1 MSSKRFQAAVF
12 ALYFALLFAPADAAK
27 AQTIAQASP
36 AAEANA
42 PAPAI
47 DAPFQLDSMI
57 VNAQNNYQHGRYKDA
72 IELFEKAQHFADK
85 SAYQSAQISLG
96 LAESYR
102 SLGRYKEA
110 EALFKSAIEEAEQS
124 DKKHLNKKYKASKKR
139 ASDLIPTMMSNLS
152 VLYLDQSRFPECEAI
167 LNSSIAIGTKKVGPN
182 NFNLALPLNGLTRL
196 YLKWGKLSE
205 AKAVNDRTMLL
216 FSTPQSKQNWLYAYT
231 AFNLAQILNEKGRY
245 KEAEALYK
253 ATLLGLQSLI
263 GFEHEHIA
271 IVLEPLGELYRKQSR
286 YAEAR
291 KTFQQVRKIREAALT
306 KEHPDYGKAL
316 LDLALVCRD
325 EGRYAKAEELCKSA
339 TKIIERSLGQN
350 NVEISKCWITQAS
363 IARYQGR
370 YSEAEELAR
379 RALELDEKLVTADHP
394 AVAHDMVELGGILAD
409 ERKYDQ
415 AEAMLNK
422 ALKISKEKLGADH
435 PDIALTVRSLAEIYL
450 AQKDYA
456 KAEPMFRSSLQL
468 AEKTLGADN
477 SQVANIL
484 RDLSELLTVQQKY
497 DEAEP
502 LLKRVLTTDEKLFG
516 QKSPQVARDLEALA
530 ALYTK
535 QNKNDLAAPLLKQS
549 KEITAALP
557 GAAEVQNY
565 ATSALAGSSQDK
577 KVADKWALVV
587 GISNFKDS
595 TINLKY
601 AAKDATDFKNF
612 LVTQENFAA
621 DHVRLLTDSNATKEQ
636 ITSQLGQGWLG
647 KRAQPDDLV
656 VVYVSSHGSPS
667 LEEVGVN
674 FLVAHDT
681 DKYKL
686 VSTGI
691 PMQWLT
697 KIIQEQVHSKR
708 VVVILDVCHSGSAG
722 EEKKTADVDDDDD
735 SAAADSASKGLMR
748 VTEMDA
754 SKLNVGSGQVVL
766 CSSLADQVSW
776 ESKNYPNSI
785 FTRKLMEALQ
795 CKGKDTSLNE
805 AFDKLRTLVSAEVLS
820 DRGAVQTPSL
830 YNKSWTG
837 GDPVLAV
844 PPSAP
849 RSGK

>member
-1 MSSKRFQAAVF
+1 MRSKRFLAAVLG
-12 ALYFALLFAPADAAK
+12 LYFALSQQPGHAGDTSSTQAAS
-27 AQTIAQASP
+27 QPGNSQ
-36 AAEANA
+36 
-42 PAPAI
+42 PAI
-47 DAPFQLDSMI
+47 DAPFQLDSLI
-57 VNAQNNYQHGRYKDA
+57 INAQNNYQHGRYKDA
-72 IELFEKAQHFADK
+72 IELFEKAQK
-85 SAYQSAQISLG
+85 SEDLSSYQSAQIALG

-102 SLGRYKEA
+102 SVGRYKEA
-110 EALFKSAIEEAEQS
+110 EDLFKSSIAEAEDA

-139 ASDLIPTMMSNLS
+139 ASDLIPSMMSNLS
-152 VLYLDQSRFPECEAI
+152 VLYLDQSRFPECEAV
-167 LNSSIAIGTKKVGPN
+167 LNSSLAIATKKVGPT

-205 AKAVNDRTMLL
+205 AKAINDRTLAL
-216 FSTPQSKQNWLYAYT
+216 FATPQSKQNWLYAYT
-231 AFNLAQILNEKGRY
+231 AFNLAQILNEKGKY

-271 IVLEPLGELYRKQSR
+271 IVMEPLGDLYRKQSR
-286 YAEAR
+286 FAEAK

-325 EGRYAKAEELCKSA
+325 EGRYSKAEEFCKAA

-370 YSEAEELAR
+370 YSEAEALAR

-394 AVAHDMVELGGILAD
+394 AVAHDMVELGSILAD
-409 ERKYDQ
+409 ERKYEE
-415 AEAMLNK
+415 AENLLNK

-450 AQKDYA
+450 AQNDYV
-456 KAEPMFRSSLQL
+456 KAEPMLRSSLQL
-468 AEKTLGADN
+468 AEKTLGQDSTQVVN
-477 SQVANIL
+477 SL
-484 RDLSELLTVQQKY
+484 RDLCELLTLQKKY

-502 LLKRVLTTDEKLFG
+502 LLKRVLSTDEKVFG

-530 ALYTK
+530 SLYTK
-535 QNKNDLAAPLLKQS
+535 QNKNELADPLLKKS
-549 KEITAALP
+549 REITAALP
-557 GAAEVQNY
+557 GAADAQTY
-565 ATSALAGSSQDK
+565 ASTALTGSTQDK
-577 KVADKWALVV
+577 KVADKWALVI

-621 DHVRLLTDSNATKEQ
+621 DHVRLLTDNSATKEE

-667 LEEVGVN
+667 MEDVGVN

-722 EEKKTADVDDDDD
+722 EESKKTADVDDVDD
-735 SAAADSASKGLMR
+735 SADADASSKGLMR
-748 VTEMDA
+748 VTKMDA

-820 DRGAVQTPSL
+820 DRGVVQTPSL
-830 YNKSWTG
+830 YNKSWSG
-837 GDPVLAV
+837 GDPILAV
-844 PPSAP
+844 PPSSP

>member
-1 MSSKRFQAAVF
+1 MRSKRVLAVVLALSFQFVLNSAQAREQ
-12 ALYFALLFAPADAAK
+12 K
-27 AQTIAQASP
+27 AQAELQNTASQ
-36 AAEANA
+36 
-42 PAPAI
+42 AI
-47 DAPFQLDSMI
+47 DAPFQLDSLI
-57 VNAQNNYQHGRYKDA
+57 VNAQNNYQHGRYRDA
-72 IELFEKAQHFADK
+72 IELFEKARNFEGRSD
-85 SAYQSAQISLG
+85 YQNAQISLG

-102 SLGRYKEA
+102 SVGRYKEA
-110 EALFKSAIEEAEQS
+110 EDLFKSSIAEAEEA

-139 ASDLIPTMMSNLS
+139 ASDLIPTMMSDLS

-167 LNSSIAIGTKKVGPN
+167 LNSSLAIATKKVGPN
-182 NFNLALPLNGLTRL
+182 NINLALPLNGLTRL
-196 YLKWGKLSE
+196 YLKWGKLNE
-205 AKAVNDRTMLL
+205 AKAINDRTLAL
-216 FSTPQSKQNWLYAYT
+216 FNTPQSKQNWLYAYT
-231 AFNLAQILNEKGRY
+231 AFNLAQILNEKGKY

-271 IVLEPLGELYRKQSR
+271 IVMEPLGDLYRKQSR
-286 YAEAR
+286 YSEAR
-291 KTFQQVRKIREAALT
+291 KTFQQVRKIREASLT
-306 KEHPDYGKAL
+306 KEHPEYGKAL

-325 EGRYAKAEELCKSA
+325 EGRYAKAEEFCKAA

-370 YSEAEELAR
+370 YSEAEALAR

-394 AVAHDMVELGGILAD
+394 AVAHDMVELGSILAD
-409 ERKYDQ
+409 ERKYEEADQ
-415 AEAMLNK
+415 MLNK
-422 ALKISKEKLGADH
+422 ALKISKAKLGADH

-456 KAEPMFRSSLQL
+456 RAEPMFRSSLEL
-468 AEKTLGADN
+468 AEKTLGSESAQVVN
-477 SQVANIL
+477 SL
-484 RDLSELLTVQQKY
+484 RDLSEALTLQKKY

-502 LLKRVLTTDEKLFG
+502 LLKRVLSTDEKLFG
-516 QKSPQVARDLEALA
+516 KKSPQVARDFEELA
-530 ALYTK
+530 SLYAK
-535 QNKNDLAAPLLKQS
+535 QNKQELAESLLKQA

-557 GAAEVQNY
+557 GAADAQTY
-565 ATSALAGSSQDK
+565 TTAALSGSAQDK
-577 KVADKWALVV
+577 RVADKWALVI

-621 DHVRLLTDSNATKEQ
+621 DHVMLLTDENASKEK

-667 LEEVGVN
+667 LEDVGVN

-697 KIIQEQVHSKR
+697 KIIEEQVHSKR

-722 EEKKTADVDDDDD
+722 ADSKKTSDIDDVDDDAD
-735 SAAADSASKGLMR
+735 SDSASKGLMR
-748 VTEMDA
+748 VTNMDA

-795 CKGKDTSLNE
+795 CNGKNTSLKE
-805 AFDKLRTLVSAEVLS
+805 AFEKLRTLVSAEVLS

-844 PPSAP
+844 PPSSP